1 VGRFARIG
9 REHRFG
15 RVSRGAIAAVGIAL
29 LATVSG
35 CGIPVDAK
43 PHALGSKDVPFD
55 LLAPNAPTVPTTP
68 SSTPGP
74 IEVPVH
80 IYLMA
85 PTGQLVAANRL
96 VPFPAPLDAV
106 LTALVAGPTSTE
118 ITAGIQSAVPIAT
131 KVLSASISAGV
142 AIVNLNDTFGQL
154 VGPSQI
160 LAVAQIVFTATD
172 LAGVSGV
179 AFELTGQPV
188 EVPVVGGAQVPVAT
202 RAQFASLA
210 PPVTAASA

>member
-1 VGRFARIG
+1 
-9 REHRFG
+9 
-15 RVSRGAIAAVGIAL
+15 
-29 LATVSG
+29 
-35 CGIPVDAK
+35 
-43 PHALGSKDVPFD
+43 
-55 LLAPNAPTVPTTP
+55 VPTTQ

-80 IYLMA
+80 IYLIA
-85 PTGQLVAANRL
+85 PSGQLVARDRL
-96 VPFPAPLDAV
+96 VPFPAPLEAV
-106 LTALVAGPTSTE
+106 LTGLVAGPTSTE
-118 ITAGIQSAVPIAT
+118 TTAGIQSAVPVAT
-131 KVLSASISAGV
+131 RVLSASISAGV
-142 AIVNLNDTFGQL
+142 ATVNFSATFGQL

-188 EVPVVGGAQVPVAT
+188 EVPVANGVQVPVAT

-210 PPVTAASA
+210 PPVTASST